1 MKVLLGVGGRP
12 DSLTALSQVV
22 ERASTVGDEL
32 TVAVLDNPE
41 ADVDPDELTERVR
54 EELERVGADAEI
66 RTVSGDPGSQLVQ
79 IAEAEGFDAIA
90 LGGGE
95 RTPMG
100 KISVGSI
107 AEFVVLNARTSV
119 FLIR

>member
-1 MKVLLGVGGRP
+1 MKVLLGVGGSP

-22 ERASTVGDEL
+22 ERASAVGDEL

-41 ADVDPDELTERVR
+41 TDVNIDDITDRVR
-54 EELERVGADAEI
+54 EELDRVGAEADI
-66 RTVSGDPGSQLVQ
+66 RTVSGDPGSRLVEL
-79 IAEAEGFDAIA
+79 AEAEGFDAIA

-95 RTPMG
+95 QTPMG

>member
-22 ERASTVGDEL
+22 ERASAVGDEL

-79 IAEAEGFDAIA
+79 IAEAEDFDAIA

>member
-1 MKVLLGVGGRP
+1 MKVLLGVGGSP

-22 ERASTVGDEL
+22 ERASAVGDEL

-41 ADVDPDELTERVR
+41 TDVDIDDITDRVR
-54 EELERVGADAEI
+54 AELDRVGADADI
-66 RTVSGDPGSQLVQ
+66 RTVTGDPGSRLVQ
-79 IAEAEGFDAIA
+79 IAEAEDFEAIA

-95 RTPMG
+95 QTPMG

>member
-22 ERASTVGDEL
+22 ERASTVGDAL

-41 ADVDPDELTERVR
+41 ADVDPTELTERVR
-54 EELERVGADAEI
+54 EELVRVGADAEI

-79 IAEAEGFDAIA
+79 IAESEDFDAIA

-95 RTPMG
+95 QTPMG